1 MSSELSLGPA
11 VDPPLHREETLQIAA
26 LLAFASGA
34 PALAIGIPGI
44 VLLVVLLRRETE
56 RMMGRFP

>member
-1 MSSELSLGPA
+1 MSSDLCLVVSFGTGAGVGTFTPK
-11 VDPPLHREETLQIAA
+11 Q
-26 LLAFASGA
+26 A

-44 VLLVVLLRRETE
+44 VLLVVLLRRENE